1 MTNAVLDIERLDE
14 QESTKQQRSGELP
27 GPIAAIFKVLGG
39 LMLVL
44 NVVASFL
51 GVVQWW
57 IIIPAALL
65 KVCGVIHF
73 SWFLI
78 GSPILITFALS
89 MISLVLALVMGGAV
103 SLFNSDRK
111 QPWYELVWMA
121 TPLVLVLSF
130 GLLGALVAA
139 GGTFAN
145 SRVFNSK
152 LPTAA
157 KYVITAFISSSS
169 FVIWLAVALLL
180 EHLRPHH

>member
-1 MTNAVLDIERLDE
+1 MLDVERFDK
-14 QESTKQQRSGELP
+14 QQSAKQQRSGELP
-27 GPIAAIFKVLGG
+27 GRPIAAIFQVFAG

-44 NVVASFL
+44 PSFL
-51 GVVQWW
+51 GLGWWW
-57 IIIPAALL
+57 IVIPAALL

-78 GSPILITFALS
+78 CSPILITLALNV
-89 MISLVLALVMGGAV
+89 ISLVSTLVMGGAV

-121 TPLVLVLSF
+121 TPLLLVLTF
-130 GLLGALVAA
+130 GLWGALVAA

-157 KYVITAFISSSS
+157 KYVITAVLSFSS
-169 FVIWLAVALLL
+169 FAIWIAGALLL
-180 EHLRPHH
+180 QHLRPHH